1 MKEFWNRQAARLD
14 AMANRERILAFCAAV
29 GVLFLVMYVGF
40 LHPSGG
46 RLRELRQRLASDGDA
61 VTALERQKLGLVAE
75 LRTHPDEPFVRR
87 IETADRGIADLDR
100 EIQSLGAGLA
110 APERMAGLVKEV
122 LARSPNIALVAMRNL
137 PPTPL
142 VEHPVDSKAP
152 EGGTAAPAGE
162 LYRHGIEITVE
173 GPWPALVGY
182 AERLE
187 SLPARV
193 LWNRTRID
201 ASAWPRVTMTLNLY
215 TLSLERTWLTL

>member
-1 MKEFWNRQAARLD
+1 MKDLWNRQAARLD

-40 LHPSGG
+40 LNPSGG
-46 RLRELRQRLASDGDA
+46 RLRLLRQQLATDSDA
-61 VTALERQKLGLVAE
+61 VTALETQKQALMTE
-75 LRTHPDEPFVRR
+75 LRTHPDEQFARR
-87 IETADRGIADLDR
+87 IETADRRIEDLDR
-100 EIQSLGAGLA
+100 EIQSLGSGLA
-110 APERMAGLVKEV
+110 TPERMAGLVKDV
-122 LARSPNIALVAMRNL
+122 LARSPNIALVTMRNL

-142 VEHPVDSKAP
+142 FEHADAVKGAD
-152 EGGTAAPAGE
+152 GAAVAHEGE

-193 LWNRTRID
+193 LWNRTHID

>member
-1 MKEFWNRQAARLD
+1 MRALWNVQAARLD
-14 AMANRERILAFCAAV
+14 AMANRERILLFCAAA

-40 LHPSGG
+40 LDPAGG
-46 RLRELRQRLASDGDA
+46 RLRQMRHQLAADRDA
-61 VTALERQKLGLVAE
+61 ITALESQKQALVAE

-87 IETADRGIADLDR
+87 IEAADQGIADLDR

-122 LARSPNIALVAMRNL
+122 LARSPQIALVAMRNQ

-142 VEHPVDSKAP
+142 ID
-152 EGGTAAPAGE
+152 APAGAPGTDGPAEPRDGE

-173 GPWPALVGY
+173 GPWPALVAY
-182 AERLE
+182 AGRLE

-193 LWNRTRID
+193 LWSRTRID
-201 ASAWPRVTMTLNLY
+201 AAAWPRVTMTLNLY

>member
-1 MKEFWNRQAARLD
+1 MNAFWNRQAARLD
-14 AMANRERILAFCAAV
+14 AMPNRERILAFCAAV
-29 GVLFLVMYVGF
+29 GVLFLVMYAGF
-40 LHPSGG
+40 LNPSGG
-46 RLRELRQRLASDGDA
+46 RLRQIRQQLATDGDA
-61 VTALERQKLGLVAE
+61 VMALERQKQELVAG

-87 IETADRGIADLDR
+87 IEAADREIAEFDH

-110 APERMAGLVKEV
+110 SPGRMPALVKGV
-122 LARSPNIALVAMRNL
+122 LERSPDIALVAMRNL

-142 VEHPVDSKAP
+142 VEHPADTAQAEGAASAP
-152 EGGTAAPAGE
+152 SGE

-173 GPWPALVGY
+173 GSWPALVGY

-193 LWNRTRID
+193 LWTRTRID
-201 ASAWPRVTMTLNLY
+201 ASAWPRVTMKLHLH

>member
-1 MKEFWNRQAARLD
+1 MKDFWNRHAVRLD
-14 AMANRERILAFCAAV
+14 ALANRERILAFCAAV
-29 GVLFLVMYVGF
+29 GVLFLIMYMG
-40 LHPSGG
+40 LLNPSGG
-46 RLRELRQRLASDGDA
+46 RLRQLRQQLAADGDA
-61 VTALERQKLGLVAE
+61 VTALERQKQDLMAE

-87 IETADRGIADLDR
+87 IEMADRGIADLDR

-110 APERMAGLVKEV
+110 APERMAGLVKDV
-122 LARSPNIALVAMRNL
+122 LARSPGIALVAMRNL

-142 VEHPVDSKAP
+142 VEHPVDAKAP
-152 EGGTAAPAGE
+152 EGGTVAPTGE

-173 GPWPALVGY
+173 GPWSALVGY

-193 LWNRTRID
+193 LWSRTHID

>member
-1 MKEFWNRQAARLD
+1 MNAFWNVQTARLD

-40 LHPSGG
+40 LDPAGG
-46 RLRELRQRLASDGDA
+46 RLRQLRQQLAAEQDSVDGLQRQKQALVEELRI
-61 VTALERQKLGLVAE
+61 
-75 LRTHPDEPFVRR
+75 HPDEPFVRR
-87 IETADRGIADLDR
+87 IEAADRGVAELDR
-100 EIQSLGAGLA
+100 EIEALGAGLA
-110 APERMAGLVKEV
+110 APERMADLVKEV
-122 LARSPNIALVAMRNL
+122 LARSPQIALVAMRNL

-142 VEHPVDSKAP
+142 IEQPADARDADGARP
-152 EGGTAAPAGE
+152 PRAGE

-173 GPWPALVGY
+173 GPWSALVGY

-193 LWNRTRID
+193 LWNRTRVD
-201 ASAWPRVTMTLNLY
+201 AAAWPRVTMTLNLY